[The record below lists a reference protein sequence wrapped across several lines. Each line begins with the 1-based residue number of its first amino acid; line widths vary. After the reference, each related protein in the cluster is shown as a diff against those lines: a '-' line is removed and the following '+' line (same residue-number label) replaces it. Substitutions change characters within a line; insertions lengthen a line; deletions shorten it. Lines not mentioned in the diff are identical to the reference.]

1 MKKLQKLL
9 WAALGA
15 ALFLSVNLILTFGT
29 AAPVR
34 SIPPEAIEM
43 AIKNQGLETLNSTE
57 TATQDSSF
65 SKEEVLRFLLAQSPE
80 EVRFQQLA
88 EGDRL
93 YLQGQTEAAERIYRQ
108 AKPPFSPHTSSGSG
122 DSADSAPTAEAI
134 VDPEQLSPAG
144 RVFWREAR
152 AGWEHEPRLES
163 RLFVSLEMLIEKHP
177 EFLPGQLLYVEALQE
192 YDRKEEA
199 LEILDR
205 VAALYP
211 DEPGLIKFQVQA
223 LEEQKEWLEASIS
236 ARQFA
241 LLYPEHE
248 WADEAEKIADED
260 LKKFRGGMKRKLIGQ
275 AILSGAIN
283 IGDYL
288 LTGNASGGIPT
299 LQLTLLLLQ
308 GEGSFG
314 KQMSEAIKQQYQGN
328 NALVEDKEIL
338 DYINSMGNKI
348 ANLMGRDEFEYEF
361 NVVADKNLNAFALP
375 GGKVFVNTGAI
386 LNTDSEAE
394 LAGLLGHEVA
404 HAVLSHG
411 YQRIAKGALLSNL
424 NRVIPY
430 GDFLAELLSR
440 RYSRQHEQQSDIL
453 GTRVLSGANYAADG
467 VRNLMMTLDDL
478 YGDKAPPR
486 WLSTHPPSS
495 DRVEYLEDLIE
506 TAGYNRYAYEGVTKH
521 AQIQNRVKQ
530 LVEDDSESS

>member
-1 MKKLQKLL
+1 MKRFQKFL
-9 WAALGA
+9 WGALGA
-15 ALFLSVNLILTFGT
+15 ALFLSVNLVLTFG
-29 AAPVR
+29 APAPVR
-34 SIPPEAIEM
+34 STLPPSSIET
-43 AIKNQGLETLNSTE
+43 QGIQTQGIQ
-57 TATQDSSF
+57 AQDSTQTGIRGGIPGG
-65 SKEEVLRFLLAQSPE
+65 EGVIQLLAQSPE
-80 EVRFQQLA
+80 QARFQQLA
-88 EGDRL
+88 EADRL
-93 YLQGQTEAAERIYRQ
+93 YLQGQIQAAERIYRQ
-108 AKPPFSPHTSSGSG
+108 VKPPFSDNAVGGSG
-122 DSADSAPTAEAI
+122 DSAPGAEAI

-152 AGWEHEPRLES
+152 AGWENEPRLES
-163 RLFVSLEMLIEKHP
+163 RIFVSLEMLVEKHP

-192 YDRKEEA
+192 YDRNEEA

-211 DEPGLIKFQVQA
+211 DEPGLIKFQIKA
-223 LEEQKEWLEASIS
+223 LEAEKQWLEASIS

-241 LLYPEHE
+241 VLYPEHE
-248 WADEAEKIADED
+248 WADEAAEIADED
-260 LKKFRGGMKRKLIGQ
+260 LKKFRGSMKRKLIGQ

-299 LQLTLLLLQ
+299 IQLTLLLLQ

-314 KQMSEAIKQQYQGN
+314 KQMSEAIKQQYKEN

-338 DYINSMGNKI
+338 DYINSMGEKI
-348 ANLMGRDEFEYEF
+348 ATLMGRDEFEYEF

-411 YQRIAKGALLSNL
+411 YQRIAKGTLLSNL

-430 GDFLAELLSR
+430 GDFIAELLSR
-440 RYSRQHEQQSDIL
+440 RYSRQHERQSDIL
-453 GTRVLSGANYAADG
+453 GTRVLSGSGYAADG
-467 VRNLMMTLDDL
+467 VRNLMMTLDEL

-495 DRVEYLEDLIE
+495 DRVGYLENIIE
-506 TAGYNRYAYEGVTKH
+506 SAGYNRYAYEGVEKH
-521 AQIQNRVKQ
+521 AQIQNRVQ
-530 LVEDDSESS
+530 ELVKDS